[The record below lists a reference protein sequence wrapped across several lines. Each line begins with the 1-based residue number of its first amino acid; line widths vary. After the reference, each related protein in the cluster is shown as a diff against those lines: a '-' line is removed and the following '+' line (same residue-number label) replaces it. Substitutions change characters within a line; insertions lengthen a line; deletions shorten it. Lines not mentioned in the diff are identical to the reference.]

1 MQLSNIYSPKQK
13 DVKKENSRE
22 LKGICKMIAYNC
34 REGIIVLAVNSKQTK
49 KRMTPALKKEVR
61 IPRNGYFRRWGRR
74 KRIIDSYL

>member
-34 REGIIVLAVNSKQTK
+34 REETIVLAVNSKQTK
-49 KRMTPALKKEVR
+49 E
-61 IPRNGYFRRWGRR
+61 N
-74 KRIIDSYL
+74 DSCP